1 MDPFNGIQ
9 TQSGLL
15 PGFPMT
21 VITMAMKESLNVAQI
36 IDLLRFLANGGT
48 KQQENQRSREP
59 NRPHG
64 QCQGRLRSSQ
74 EVPMRPFLVY
84 VLPSRHFPHYTTVG
98 FHPFYYR
105 SLTLPFDNGSSS
117 SQILDFQIFELH
129 THSLVVELQSDE
141 SP

>member
-1 MDPFNGIQ
+1 
-9 TQSGLL
+9 
-15 PGFPMT
+15 MT
-21 VITMAMKESLNVAQI
+21 VVTMTMKESLNVAQI
-36 IDLLRFLANGGT
+36 IDLLRFLANGST
-48 KQQENQRSREP
+48 KQQEKQRSREP
-59 NRPHG
+59 NRSHG
-64 QCQGRLRSSQ
+64 QRIDFCQGRRRSSQ

-105 SLTLPFDNGSSS
+105 SLTFPFDNGSSS
-117 SQILDFQIFELH
+117 SQVLDFQIFELH